1 MEHIQIK
8 GIRNGIKIVIDPEA
22 KISNI
27 IFELGEKLN
36 RTKDA
41 LLVSSELTV
50 YVECTDVSHKDKC
63 KIQNKIFEVLGNEL
77 IVSFDEKTSII
88 SPASVFHKGT
98 LRSGQ
103 NVQSNGH
110 LIVLGDVNPGAEIEA
125 VGNVV
130 VLGAL
135 KGIVHAG
142 ADGDRNACV
151 CALSMAPTQVR
162 IGDIITRSPDGA
174 VASGEPEMAYVKD
187 DRIYIDAIIKK

>member
-1 MEHIQIK
+1 MEYIQIK

-77 IVSFDEKTSII
+77 LVSFDEKTSII

>member
-1 MEHIQIK
+1 MEYIQIK
-8 GIRNGIKIVIDPEA
+8 GIRNGARIVIDPSA

-27 IFELGEKLN
+27 IFELGEKLA

-41 LLVSSELTV
+41 LLAVGDLTV

-63 KIQNKIFEVLGNEL
+63 KIQNKIFEIMGNDLL
-77 IVSFDEKTSII
+77 ISFDEKTNII
-88 SPASVFHKGT
+88 SPVSIFHKGT

-103 NVQSNGH
+103 NIQSSGH
-110 LIVLGDVNPGAEIEA
+110 LVVLGDVNPGAEIEA
-125 VGNVV
+125 AGNVV

-142 ADGDRNACV
+142 AEGDRDACV
-151 CALSMAPTQVR
+151 CALSMAPTQIR

-174 VASGEPEMAYVKD
+174 VASVEPEMAYVKD
-187 DRIYIDAIIKK
+187 ERIYIDSIIKK

>member
-1 MEHIQIK
+1 MEYIQIK
-8 GIRNGIKIVIDPEA
+8 GIRNGIRIVIDPSA

-27 IFELGEKLN
+27 IFELDEKLS

-41 LLVSSELTV
+41 LLTNSELTV

-63 KIQNKIFEVLGNEL
+63 KIQNKIFEVLGTQL
-77 IVSFDEKTSII
+77 IVSFDEKTKII
-88 SPASVFHKGT
+88 SPLSIFHKGT

-103 NVQSNGH
+103 NLQSNGH
-110 LIVLGDVNPGAEIEA
+110 LVVLGDVNPGAEIEA

-142 ADGDRNACV
+142 AEGDRDACV
-151 CALSMAPTQVR
+151 CALSMAPTQIR
-162 IGDIITRSPDGA
+162 IGDIITRSPDGV
-174 VASGEPEMAYVKD
+174 VASPDPEMAYVKD
-187 DRIYIDAIIKK
+187 ERIYIDTIVKK

>member
-1 MEHIQIK
+1 MEYIQIK
-8 GIRNGIKIVIDPEA
+8 GIRNGVKIIIDPAA

-27 IFELGEKLN
+27 IFELGEKLG

-41 LLVSSELTV
+41 LMVSGEVTV

-63 KIQNKIFEVLGNEL
+63 KIQNKIFEVLGNEIL
-77 IVSFDEKTSII
+77 VSFDEKTNII

-103 NVQSNGH
+103 NIQSNGH
-110 LIVLGDVNPGAEIEA
+110 LIVLGDVNPGAEVEA
-125 VGNVV
+125 VGNVI

-142 ADGDRNACV
+142 AEGDRGACV
-151 CALSMAPTQVR
+151 CALSMAPTQIR

-174 VASGEPEMAYVKD
+174 VASSEPEMAYVKD